1 MTPVGLIVGGLG
13 LVIAWSAVT
22 GESIISTLRETFTT
36 PASQRTP
43 KGSKPIELPT
53 TDYVP
58 NTSGAGG
65 GMSPGGGDG
74 GGGGGPGAR
83 VVGDTSAPSGS
94 NPCAALPVPGTLVP
108 ISTSGHRLE
117 AGAAAGL
124 ATAEKS
130 AGMTIRV
137 TDSFRTYAQ
146 QAACHAAKPNLC
158 TAPGNSCHEKGRA
171 IDVVDMRNQR
181 IIDALTAAGWVRYA
195 PDKEPWHWSYG
206 VRG

>member
-22 GESIISTLRETFTT
+22 GENIIDTLRTTFTT

-43 KGSKPIELPT
+43 KPAKPIDTRT

-58 NTSGAGG
+58 NPDGTGG
-65 GMSPGGGDG
+65 GMSPGSSDG
-74 GGGGGPGAR
+74 GGGGSPGAR
-83 VVGDTSAPSGS
+83 VVGDTGTASGS
-94 NPCAALPVPGTLVP
+94 NPCAALPVPTTLVP

-117 AGAAAGL
+117 PGAAAGL

-137 TDSFRTYAQ
+137 TDSFRTFAQ
-146 QAACHAAKPNLC
+146 QDACHRAKPNLC

-171 IDVVDMRNQR
+171 IDVVDMKNQR

-195 PDKEPWHWSYG
+195 PDKEPWHWSYQ